1 MWRSRQGSDQENN
14 TRVLHQ
20 HPSYRLLFHCWD
32 LLENTWRC
40 LWKNINRS
48 GCGRARCGL
57 LHASWHRCGTS
68 MSGGKVRVKSSKPR
82 ANLRIPWRDSTWL
95 TGSSSSTSPPSR
107 AEIHALS
114 PGSVLRKVA
123 LLYQKR
129 NLDEIVCMLESLS
142 PVTLSTLAT
151 ELPMDV
157 FMDEFPQTLP
167 ILRIFYVK
175 LADLDHFPISMPDV
189 ITLMLHLAVYTS
201 EHNMTYTPAGG
212 QWLLAAHQTQ
222 HLYRC
227 CSDIIGI
234 ANRVYP
240 EVRSRLLAKKEQVA
254 TCLRGLGEHGMV
266 TYEDS
271 LMHLS
276 DCLLTECN
284 RSLTVL
290 KSTVTALDEMKLP
303 EKSHH
308 HDRKHA
314 STSCGHQ
321 RLLSL
326 NVRDIQDRLIRNKSL
341 MNAVDRTAASRSQ
354 LAHFVHLLSE
364 RIEADKEALRTT
376 TELRKQLHVLKL
388 DNKVGLLLTTLSRG
402 LDMILKM
409 NTAHVQSSPNGQAGG
424 DSGGADSLHL
434 HGGAAVDSSP
444 TERQATEHCAD
455 VIIQEEPLPG
465 IVHKRKLAMES
476 SNQQQSVS
484 NTTTIPSADVRNNEL
499 IALKEQYAK
508 AKATITQL
516 QKRERN
522 LLDKLTTQARR
533 QIQRGCK
540 FEDISL
546 TARPTQLVRRYET
559 LYTQSRV
566 DALDSMDAILRRDGF
581 YVQDNLK
588 NKIAFTVM
596 LLSYRCAEERLSE
609 LRSSV
614 FRLLPVPEGAASP
627 GQKASAA
634 ELDSCINNYL
644 CTAADSWDTGAC
656 YQDVVGKLCECLQEF
671 SALQESSSVTSYIRE
686 CVQLSW
692 ALCVQTPPLTLHY
705 SDTVFNPA
713 LHERFH
719 SSDPGSDK
727 IRDFLW
733 PALMEEQTCLHK
745 GVIMTGEEEHRL

>member
-1 MWRSRQGSDQENN
+1 
-14 TRVLHQ
+14 
-20 HPSYRLLFHCWD
+20 
-32 LLENTWRC
+32 
-40 LWKNINRS
+40 
-48 GCGRARCGL
+48 
-57 LHASWHRCGTS
+57 
-68 MSGGKVRVKSSKPR
+68 MSAADKVRVVKASKPR
-82 ANLRIPWRDSTWL
+82 VNLRIPWRDSTWL
-95 TGSSSSTSPPSR
+95 SSSSSTTSPPPR
-107 AEIHALS
+107 AEIQALS

-129 NLDEIVCMLESLS
+129 NLDEIVCILESLS

-157 FMDEFPQTLP
+157 FMEDFPQTLP

-175 LADLDHFPISMPDV
+175 LAELDVFPISLPDV
-189 ITLMLHLAVYTS
+189 ITLLLHLAVFAS
-201 EHNMTYTPAGG
+201 EQNMTYTPAGG
-212 QWLLAAHQTQ
+212 QWLLAAHQTR
-222 HLYRC
+222 HLHRC
-227 CSDIIGI
+227 CNDIIGI
-234 ANRVYP
+234 ATRVYP
-240 EVRSRLLAKKEQVA
+240 EVRNRLLAKKEQVA
-254 TCLRGLGEHGMV
+254 ACLRGLGEHGMV

-290 KSTVTALDEMKLP
+290 KSTMTALDEMKLP

-308 HDRKHA
+308 DRKHA
-314 STSCGHQ
+314 SSTCGHQ

-341 MNAVDRTAASRSQ
+341 MNAVDRTAASKSQ

-388 DNKVGLLLTTLSRG
+388 DDKVGRLLATLSRG
-402 LDMILKM
+402 LDMILKV
-409 NTAHVQSSPNGQAGG
+409 NTAQSSPDGQTGG
-424 DSGGADSLHL
+424 DCGGTDRQHL
-434 HGGAAVDSSP
+434 RGGAAVDSSH
-444 TERQATEHCAD
+444 TDGQAAELSAD

-476 SNQQQSVS
+476 TSQQSVS
-484 NTTTIPSADVRNNEL
+484 NTTNVPPAEARNNEL
-499 IALKEQYAK
+499 TALREQYAK
-508 AKATITQL
+508 AKATILHL
-516 QKRERN
+516 QQRERN
-522 LLDKLTTQARR
+522 LLDKLTTQAKR

-546 TARPTQLVRRYET
+546 TAHPTQLVRRYET

-609 LRSSV
+609 LRSTV

-627 GQKASAA
+627 QQKASAA
-634 ELDSCINNYL
+634 ELNGCINNYL
-644 CTAADSWDTGAC
+644 CTAADSWDTAAC
-656 YQDVVGKLCECLQEF
+656 YQDVVGKLCECLKEF
-671 SALQESSSVTSYIRE
+671 SALQESNSVTSYIRE

-705 SDTVFNPA
+705 SDNVFNPG

-733 PALMEEQTCLHK
+733 PALMEEKTCLHK

>member
-1 MWRSRQGSDQENN
+1 
-14 TRVLHQ
+14 
-20 HPSYRLLFHCWD
+20 
-32 LLENTWRC
+32 
-40 LWKNINRS
+40 
-48 GCGRARCGL
+48 
-57 LHASWHRCGTS
+57 
-68 MSGGKVRVKSSKPR
+68 MSGGRVRVKPSKPR

-95 TGSSSSTSPPSR
+95 SSSSSTSPPSR
-107 AEIHALS
+107 QSEIHVLS

-157 FMDEFPQTLP
+157 FMDEFPKTLP

-175 LADLDHFPISMPDV
+175 LADLDVFPISLPDV
-189 ITLMLHLAVYTS
+189 ITFLLHLAVFTS
-201 EHNMTYTPAGG
+201 EQHMTYSPAGG
-212 QWLLAAHQTQ
+212 QWVLAAHQTK
-222 HLYRC
+222 HLHRC
-227 CSDIIGI
+227 CNDIIGV
-234 ANRVYP
+234 ASRVYP
-240 EVRSRLLAKKEQVA
+240 DVRNCLRAKKEQVA
-254 TCLRGLGEHGMV
+254 ACLRGLGEHGMV

-271 LMHLS
+271 LVHLS
-276 DCLLTECN
+276 DCLLMECN

-290 KSTVTALDEMKLP
+290 KSTVAALDEMKLP
-303 EKSHH
+303 EKSH
-308 HDRKHA
+308 DRKHA
-314 STSCGHQ
+314 SSTCGHQ

-341 MNAVDRTAASRSQ
+341 MNAVDRTAASKSQ

-388 DNKVGLLLTTLSRG
+388 DDKVGLLLTTLSRG
-402 LDMILKM
+402 LDIILKA
-409 NTAHVQSSPNGQAGG
+409 NTSSEAQAGN
-424 DSGGADSLHL
+424 DGADCLHL
-434 HGGAAVDSSP
+434 HGGTAVDHSHND
-444 TERQATEHCAD
+444 RQASEHFAD
-455 VIIQEEPLPG
+455 VILPEEPLPG

-476 SNQQQSVS
+476 SSQQSIS
-484 NTTTIPSADVRNNEL
+484 NTGNIQPAEVRNNEVTT
-499 IALKEQYAK
+499 LKEQYAK
-508 AKATITQL
+508 AKATILQL
-516 QKRERN
+516 QQRERN
-522 LLDKLTTQARR
+522 LLDKLTTQAKR

-581 YVQDNLK
+581 YVQENLK

-614 FRLLPVPEGAASP
+614 LRLLSAPGGAASP
-627 GQKASAA
+627 RQKASAA
-634 ELDSCINNYL
+634 ELDGCINSYL

-671 SALQESSSVTSYIRE
+671 SALQESNSVTSYIRE

-692 ALCVQTPPLTLHY
+692 ALCVQTPPLTLHH
-705 SDTVFNPA
+705 SDTVFNPN

-719 SSDPGSDK
+719 SSDPGSEK